1 MSDANSLDKILNGL
15 GFLDAV
21 QTPHKS
27 TTCTFTAST
36 TLSPAGKT
44 GKDYSAKTL
53 EAFHNQHMHR
63 IREERQ
69 HLPQMRQDLQ
79 KKKAE
84 FHAIE
89 DMFMGPSL
97 ISNANDITLLT
108 GRERL
113 ERDIRTLEDK
123 IQAIESGETESDY
136 FLRVGDILFS
146 YTDAQDR
153 IAAGEH
159 VRRDTGAKKVRMP
172 ANSVYSYFAA
182 EAPATAATATA
193 AATAA
198 TATAA
203 ATAATATAAT
213 ATAAAATATAAATA
227 ATATAAA
234 TAATAD
240 VLNSVEEPILPSA
253 ISTTPVSK
261 HVVTSVVSDI
271 GFHRDKA
278 LETYLSALDPNNIQ
292 NDATVMSTIEE
303 NYGNCPV
310 CDHEMLF
317 NETFLDCSECG
328 YREYIL
334 VDSEKPSYKDPPR
347 EMSYYAYKKINHLN
361 EWLAQFQAK
370 ETTEIPAA
378 VLEQI
383 RAELRKERITDMGK
397 LKVSK
402 LKEVL
407 KKLKLS
413 RCYDHVA
420 HILNRLNGI
429 SAPVLSRE
437 VEEKLRFMFKE
448 IQFSFVKHC
457 PKKRSNFLSYSFVL
471 YKFCE
476 LLELD
481 EYLPCFPLLKSREKL
496 YMQDKIWQ
504 EICRDMN
511 WQFIRTV

>member
-1 MSDANSLDKILNGL
+1 MNVTLDQLLNG
-15 GFLDAV
+15 GGCQESKAA
-21 QTPHKS
+21 PSASKS
-27 TTCTFTAST
+27 ADS
-36 TLSPAGKT
+36 A
-44 GKDYSAKTL
+44 AKTL
-53 EAFHNQHMHR
+53 ESYHQQNLGR
-63 IREERQ
+63 IREE
-69 HLPQMRQDLQ
+69 QDQVPALRAQ
-79 KKKAE
+79 LHSKKAE
-84 FHAIE
+84 FQKFEAAFHA
-89 DMFMGPSL
+89 P
-97 ISNANDITLLT
+97 TLLQTAGELAILT
-108 GRERL
+108 GRQRL
-113 ERDIRTLEDK
+113 EKEIRDLEEKIR
-123 IQAIESGETESDY
+123 AIESGETEADY

-153 IAAGEH
+153 IAAGH
-159 VRRDTGAKKVRMP
+159 RTADPFASKKTRMP

-182 EAPATAATATA
+182 AA
-193 AATAA
+193 
-198 TATAA
+198 
-203 ATAATATAAT
+203 
-213 ATAAAATATAAATA
+213 
-227 ATATAAA
+227 
-234 TAATAD
+234 
-240 VLNSVEEPILPSA
+240 EEPVVP
-253 ISTTPVSK
+253 TPVAVAPPLSK
-261 HVVTSVVSDI
+261 PKAADIKSDI

-278 LETYLSALDPNNIQ
+278 LESYLSALDPNNVHH
-292 NDATVMSTIEE
+292 DSALLSTLEE
-303 NYGNCPV
+303 HFGTCCV
-310 CDHEMLF
+310 CDTELLF
-317 NETFLDCSECG
+317 NETFLDCPECG

-334 VDSEKPSYKDPPR
+334 IDSEKPSYKDPPR

-383 RAELRKERITDMGK
+383 RAELRKERITDMSK
-397 LKVSK
+397 LKISK
-402 LKEVL
+402 LKEIL

-448 IQFSFVKHC
+448 IQSSFVKHC

-496 YMQDKIWQ
+496 YMQDKIW
-504 EICRDMN
+504 ELICKDLG

>member
-1 MSDANSLDKILNGL
+1 MTDNISACAISLDKLLNGGAL
-15 GFLDAV
+15 PSNAMDVGTGPLKMPQSGKMTA
-21 QTPHKS
+21 KS
-27 TTCTFTAST
+27 ST
-36 TLSPAGKT
+36 NADTSI
-44 GKDYSAKTL
+44 KTL
-53 EAFHNQHMHR
+53 ESYHSQNIQKIRDEKAKLPHLRKELQHMK
-63 IREERQ
+63 
-69 HLPQMRQDLQ
+69 QDFFNLE
-79 KKKAE
+79 KS
-84 FHAIE
+84 FST
-89 DMFMGPSL
+89 PSI
-97 ISNANDITLLT
+97 ISNAQDIAVLT
-108 GRERL
+108 GHQKMEQ
-113 ERDIRTLEDK
+113 DIQALEDRIK
-123 IQAIESGETESDY
+123 SIESGETESDY

-153 IAAGEH
+153 IAAGEKTTH
-159 VRRDTGAKKVRMP
+159 RFASSTKKTRMP
-172 ANSVYSYFAA
+172 ANSVYSYFAS
-182 EAPATAATATA
+182 ESQHV
-193 AATAA
+193 
-198 TATAA
+198 
-203 ATAATATAAT
+203 
-213 ATAAAATATAAATA
+213 
-227 ATATAAA
+227 
-234 TAATAD
+234 D
-240 VLNSVEEPILPSA
+240 
-253 ISTTPVSK
+253 TPVAEKSK
-261 HVVTSVVSDI
+261 KASEVETDI

-278 LETYLSALDPNNIQ
+278 LENYLSTLDPNNIHH
-292 NDATVMSTIEE
+292 DAAVLSTLEE
-303 NYGNCPV
+303 GFGNCPV
-310 CDHEMLF
+310 CNTEMLF

-334 VDSEKPSYKDPPR
+334 IDSEKPSYKDPPR

-383 RAELRKERITDMGK
+383 KTELRKERITDMSK
-397 LKVSK
+397 LKISK

-496 YMQDKIWQ
+496 YMQDKIW
-504 EICRDMN
+504 ELICKDLD

>member
-1 MSDANSLDKILNGL
+1 MSEVTLDQLLNGS
-15 GFLDAV
+15 GIQE
-21 QTPHKS
+21 QT
-27 TTCTFTAST
+27 
-36 TLSPAGKT
+36 KT
-44 GKDYSAKTL
+44 SNKPIDSSAKTL
-53 EAFHNQHMHR
+53 ESYHAQNLNR
-63 IREERQ
+63 IREE
-69 HLPQMRQDLQ
+69 HTKLPELHQQLAA
-79 KKKAE
+79 KKAE
-84 FHAIE
+84 FQKVEALFQSPTPVATNDEIAVLTSRQRIESEIARLTERIEAIE
-89 DMFMGPSL
+89 
-97 ISNANDITLLT
+97 
-108 GRERL
+108 R
-113 ERDIRTLEDK
+113 
-123 IQAIESGETESDY
+123 GETEADY
-136 FLRVGDILFS
+136 FLRVGNILFS

-153 IAAGEH
+153 IAAGH
-159 VRRDTGAKKVRMP
+159 RAADPFANKKRMP

-182 EAPATAATATA
+182 DAVDVATHVDIHEGSKA
-193 AATAA
+193 
-198 TATAA
+198 
-203 ATAATATAAT
+203 
-213 ATAAAATATAAATA
+213 
-227 ATATAAA
+227 
-234 TAATAD
+234 
-240 VLNSVEEPILPSA
+240 SA
-253 ISTTPVSK
+253 I
-261 HVVTSVVSDI
+261 VSDI
-271 GFHRDKA
+271 GFRRDKA
-278 LETYLSALDPNNIQ
+278 LESYLSALDPNNVQ
-292 NDATVMSTIEE
+292 HDAAVLSSLEE
-303 NYGNCPV
+303 NFGSCPV
-310 CDHEMLF
+310 CDTEMLF

-334 VDSEKPSYKDPPR
+334 IDSEKPSYKDPPR

-383 RAELRKERITDMGK
+383 RAELRKERITDMSK
-397 LKVSK
+397 LKISK
-402 LKEVL
+402 LKEIL

-437 VEEKLRFMFKE
+437 VEEKLRYMFKE

-496 YMQDKIWQ
+496 YMQDKIW
-504 EICRDMN
+504 ELICKDLG